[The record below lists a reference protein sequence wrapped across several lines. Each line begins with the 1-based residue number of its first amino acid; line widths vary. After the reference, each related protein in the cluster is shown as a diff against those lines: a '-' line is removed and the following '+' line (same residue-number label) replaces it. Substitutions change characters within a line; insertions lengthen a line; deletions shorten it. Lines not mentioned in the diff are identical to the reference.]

1 MRFEVD
7 MKPFGPTI
15 IGEGDGPAHQL
26 AANAAA
32 LKIRIGT
39 EVENK
44 GVNAAIPGNV
54 DKADEPVSLERAEMA
69 EAALQDWR
77 ERPCG
82 RRGPGAPPEL
92 IKFCLVRKGIDP
104 VLGQGRAP

>member
-1 MRFEVD
+1 MGLEID
-7 MKPFGPTI
+7 MKPLGPTI
-15 IGEGDGPAHQL
+15 IGEGDGSAHQFG
-26 AANAAA
+26 ADAAA
-32 LKIRIGT
+32 LKIRIGAKI
-39 EVENK
+39 ENK

-54 DKADEPVSLERAEMA
+54 DKADEPVSLERSEMA